1 MFICICIQDIIHVVW
16 IFDFRMLSV
25 YGHGAWTD
33 DCTCTLW
40 FPIGWL
46 DNVKYLTEK
55 SSTNMGSSIDA
66 FEWFQNLNL

>member
-1 MFICICIQDIIHVVW
+1 
-16 IFDFRMLSV
+16 MLSV